1 MAHHNEHEEHCH
13 SHGCSCCCEQGHDH
27 HDEEEMNWWKPAL
40 SLTMLVAGIIMGP
53 LQALA
58 PLPSANILRLSP

>member
-27 HDEEEMNWWKPAL
+27 HEEEEMNWWKPAL
-40 SLTMLVAGIIMGP
+40 SLTILVAGSIM
-53 LQALA
+53 
-58 PLPSANILRLSP
+58 SKMNIGWFRYG